1 MDSQVTDIDYKD
13 IINPIGKMEREAE
26 QRGYRRG
33 ILTAIW
39 WLLCAVVAGLVLVS
53 LKAHAAEAPRWS
65 VEHSTKPIKA
75 SDRKAV
81 ITVCHSNSVRMGY
94 QCFSVR

>member
-1 MDSQVTDIDYKD
+1 MTDIDYKD

-39 WLLCAVVAGLVLVS
+39 WLLCACVAGLVLVS

-65 VEHSTKPIKA
+65 VEHAPKPIKA
-75 SDRKAV
+75 SDRNAS
-81 ITVCHSNSVRMGY
+81 ITICSTVSARMQWTCFVVR
-94 QCFSVR
+94 